1 MNCFRCRQDVT
12 SMDKHLVCFFCK
24 ATYRL
29 TCLTHVKHADYEY
42 VINIAVNWKCQPFER
57 KKGSRGDNTPLTPV
71 GQRSDFI
78 FKTMGSDGVPE
89 FNTVIKK
96 MCNSCKKGFSQNVY
110 KAVCVRCNLLYHF
123 KCTVP
128 VIVKDDYLKIKESW
142 VCNMCV
148 DDDNKIN
155 QALRSVAPS
164 TAHTTDKPAAATSSL
179 STDGTDKASGV
190 TLSDILN
197 EMISFRKEV
206 KETNHQFNC
215 TLQKYSDWLEENAKK
230 IEDVSNKL
238 TVVSNNI
245 ETLFQEN
252 VNLKKKVYELTNKCF
267 DLEQRELGNEVGIQG
282 IPCEK
287 GENIIVILEKIS
299 EVIGENI

>member
-1 MNCFRCRQDVT
+1 M
-12 SMDKHLVCFFCK
+12 
-24 ATYRL
+24 
-29 TCLTHVKHADYEY
+29 
-42 VINIAVNWKCQPFER
+42 
-57 KKGSRGDNTPLTPV
+57 
-71 GQRSDFI
+71 
-78 FKTMGSDGVPE
+78 
-89 FNTVIKK
+89 
-96 MCNSCKKGFSQNVY
+96 
-110 KAVCVRCNLLYHF
+110 
-123 KCTVP
+123 P

-190 TLSDILN
+190 TLTDILN

-206 KETNHQFNC
+206 KETNQQFNC

-252 VNLKKKVYELTNKCF
+252 VNLKKKVYELTNKCY
-267 DLEQRELGNEVGIQG
+267 DLEQRELGNEVEIQG

-287 GENIIVILEKIS
+287 GENIIVILEKMS
-299 EVIGENI
+299 EVIGFKFEEEMVDNCYRYKSNYTDSTKPNGIVVRFLRKRDKIKFIDCRRKKKNLNSRDLGFNTGDGHVIYVNDTLTRERRQLLRAAREVKKSKQYAYLWVKNGRIFLRKMRAI